1 MSLPRVPRAVAEVS
15 LARLTVAVG
24 DHSAAQ
30 TPNPSGDMR
39 LVSQAG
45 RHSAVDATCIPP
57 PTETESPLPSVWLIM
72 CHREGDNAQM
82 LALGE
87 ALNWP
92 FQVKRVAYRWTEF
105 VPNMLCDATL
115 IGINKRRSSPLT
127 APWPDLVILA
137 GRRNE
142 NVAKWIRRQSG
153 GHTRLVLIGR
163 PWSSH
168 ADFDLIV
175 TTPQLRQPLLPNV
188 LHNSLPLH
196 LVTKDR
202 LAEEANRSAAR
213 FGSLPRPYIAV
224 LVGGSIGAY
233 VFDHEAADR
242 LGRAASAMA
251 TAMGGSLLVT
261 TSPRTPRRVIN
272 TLAKAVSCP
281 NALYRWRPDDPE
293 NPYLGY
299 LALATAL
306 IVTGDSASMLAEAC
320 ATGKPVAMF
329 EVPRRPTFVGRL
341 LAAIERLATGHGSRK
356 NYRGM
361 PKQQDWLARSFDR
374 LVERGLFMPLRDLRE
389 CHRELLARGLVQR
402 LGDTAPQGRREP
414 INDMQRVAAR
424 VRQLMTGDRR
434 VE

>member
-1 MSLPRVPRAVAEVS
+1 
-15 LARLTVAVG
+15 
-24 DHSAAQ
+24 
-30 TPNPSGDMR
+30 
-39 LVSQAG
+39 
-45 RHSAVDATCIPP
+45 
-57 PTETESPLPSVWLIM
+57 M

-213 FGSLPRPYIAV
+213 FGSLPRPYVAV

-320 ATGKPVAMF
+320 ATGKPVFMFDFGGGAAAMRP
-329 EVPRRPTFVGRL
+329 ETLEHSIETGESCRRAGGRL
-341 LAAIERLATGHGSRK
+341 HLKTSIYTVIMR
-356 NYRGM
+356 M
-361 PKQQDWLARSFDR
+361 PHWRINR
-374 LVERGLFMPLRDLRE
+374 TRDLRLV
-389 CHRELLARGLVQR
+389 HRVLLASDRAR
-402 LGDTAPQGRREP
+402 WLGEPAPTTAAPPLDDLARAVDRVRVLCGTARRE
-414 INDMQRVAAR
+414 VASSETAATIAPLAL
-424 VRQLMTGDRR
+424 VGDALPVWR
-434 VE
+434 VEDGRETA